1 MADETSSAAQ
11 SIQSTCPP
19 PPPSLNTIA
28 SSSSS
33 SNITS
38 TPALQNGI
46 INNENVL
53 HSRKVIN
60 PGKQAALATNSTTAT
75 TSRGSPSVNMISG
88 HSRSLS
94 HPVKK
99 TTSTASSQSAFLDPP
114 PISLSG
120 TSTGTNLGLSGGQSG
135 AVTAPTSATASTF
148 GSSIGHPLPS
158 TNTNINSSINT
169 NIVIPPFTPTRPSL
183 PRGLS
188 LQLPSQTQPLPP
200 YLDPALGFSTVRRPR
215 LDFTRS
221 CTSLH
226 HSFIADSPDSSP
238 LTPSMPIPRRGLD
251 SPIAMYTGGGGGI
264 GGGVGGAGSIF
275 SSMLADSRVLSDSSS
290 DSSVS
295 DDDEMELSSA
305 HSQFGPSLPSSA
317 NMNDMFNSSALL
329 TRRHMTRLRGKGR
342 SRQSSSSASASSTS
356 LASPSPTTPPNGE
369 IKKPA
374 SGGYFGSQLSDMII
388 QRRQSISQAMKKI
401 GFLSGSGASDD
412 GKADGK
418 QLDAVRRPVVRRGN
432 LLPKPKHFQRVKA
445 ALIEEAAPV
454 DAEMRIEAAIQR
466 QLREDD
472 EEEDT
477 RTVPQTPVL
486 NAQAEDDNALVFEDT
501 EDEAGGPSFK
511 SAAQRNSGYWG
522 ALESSSPGG
531 FMGFRMNPD
540 GDIIMGT
547 DSMVNSPVS
556 RSPEVRKLKRRRDD
570 DEVQFEPPSIIKRRA
585 VSPGFSQ
592 SPTVLSS
599 PVAIPANMNQNGG
612 ATNGTRSKR
621 SSYILEAHEG
631 LGKMSIS
638 PFG

>member
-11 SIQSTCPP
+11 SIRSTCS
-19 PPPSLNTIA
+19 PSLNTII
-28 SSSSS
+28 SSSTARPTSS
-33 SNITS
+33 SR
-38 TPALQNGI
+38 NGI
-46 INNENVL
+46 NE
-53 HSRKVIN
+53 HSRKLSEGGKLPNQNLN
-60 PGKQAALATNSTTAT
+60 PNI
-75 TSRGSPSVNMISG
+75 RPSPPVNMISN

-94 HPVKK
+94 HPVNK
-99 TTSTASSQSAFLDPP
+99 TSTALVSSAFLDPSSTSFPHPHP
-114 PISLSG
+114 PLKPLTLS
-120 TSTGTNLGLSGGQSG
+120 TQS
-135 AVTAPTSATASTF
+135 AIATAPTSSNTVSNTASSSTF
-148 GSSIGHPLPS
+148 GPPPHLPPP
-158 TNTNINSSINT
+158 IAA
-169 NIVIPPFTPTRPSL
+169 PFTPTRPSL

-226 HSFIADSPDSSP
+226 HSFVADSPDSSP

-251 SPIAMYTGGGGGI
+251 SPIAMYTGGGGG
-264 GGGVGGAGSIF
+264 GGGGGAGGML
-275 SSMLADSRVLSDSSS
+275 SSMLADSRVQSDSSS
-290 DSSVS
+290 DSSS
-295 DDDEMELSSA
+295 SSDDEMELSSA
-305 HSQFGPSLPSSA
+305 HSQFGPSLPSSSGG
-317 NMNDMFNSSALL
+317 MNDIFNSSALL
-329 TRRHMTRLRGKGR
+329 NRRHMTRLRGTGR

-369 IKKPA
+369 IKKSA
-374 SGGYFGSQLSDMII
+374 SGGYFGSQLSDMLA

-401 GFLSGSGASDD
+401 GFLSGSGASEETKVE
-412 GKADGK
+412 GAAGK
-418 QLDAVRRPVVRRGN
+418 QTDAVRRPVVRRGN

-445 ALIEEAAPV
+445 ALIEESAPV

-472 EEEDT
+472 DEEDT

-486 NAQAEDDNALVFEDT
+486 NAQVEDDNALVFEDT

-522 ALESSSPGG
+522 TLESSSPSG

-547 DSMVNSPVS
+547 DSMVNSPIS

-570 DEVQFEPPSIIKRRA
+570 DEIQFEPPSIIKRRA

-599 PVAIPANMNQNGG
+599 PVAIPANTNQNGTNGG
-612 ATNGTRSKR
+612 AASGTRSKR
-621 SSYILEAHEG
+621 SSYILDAHEG
-631 LGKMSIS
+631 LGKMSIG

>member
-1 MADETSSAAQ
+1 MADETSSAAR
-11 SIQSTCPP
+11 SIQSTR
-19 PPPSLNTIA
+19 PPSLNTI
-28 SSSSS
+28 
-33 SNITS
+33 
-38 TPALQNGI
+38 
-46 INNENVL
+46 
-53 HSRKVIN
+53 
-60 PGKQAALATNSTTAT
+60 STTAT
-75 TSRGSPSVNMISG
+75 STPRNGINEHSRKLSEGGKLAVANNRGSPSVNMISN

-94 HPVKK
+94 HPVNKTTALASAFPDPSSTSFPPPIK
-99 TTSTASSQSAFLDPP
+99 PFTLSTQSATSPTFTNTASDTTSTSTSAFGPLDQPP
-114 PISLSG
+114 PV
-120 TSTGTNLGLSGGQSG
+120 
-135 AVTAPTSATASTF
+135 A
-148 GSSIGHPLPS
+148 
-158 TNTNINSSINT
+158 
-169 NIVIPPFTPTRPSL
+169 PFTPTRPSL

-226 HSFIADSPDSSP
+226 HSFVADSPDSSP

-251 SPIAMYTGGGGGI
+251 SPIAMYTGGGGA
-264 GGGVGGAGSIF
+264 GGML
-275 SSMLADSRVLSDSSS
+275 SSMLADSRVQSDSSS
-290 DSSVS
+290 DSSS
-295 DDDEMELSSA
+295 SGDDEMELGSA
-305 HSQFGPSLPSSA
+305 HSQFGPSLPSSSGT
-317 NMNDMFNSSALL
+317 NDIFNSSALL
-329 TRRHMTRLRGKGR
+329 NRRHMTRLRGKGR

-374 SGGYFGSQLSDMII
+374 SGGYFGSQLSDMLA

-401 GFLSGSGASDD
+401 GLMSGNGASEDT
-412 GKADGK
+412 KAEGATGK

-472 EEEDT
+472 DEEDT

-486 NAQAEDDNALVFEDT
+486 NAQAEDDNPLVFEDT

-522 ALESSSPGG
+522 TLESSSPGG

-547 DSMVNSPVS
+547 DSMVNSPIS

-570 DEVQFEPPSIIKRRA
+570 DEIQFEPPSIIKRRA

-599 PVAIPANMNQNGG
+599 PVAIPANTNQNG
-612 ATNGTRSKR
+612 TTSGTRSKR

>member
-19 PPPSLNTIA
+19 SLNTI
-28 SSSSS
+28 SSAGT
-33 SNITS
+33 TS
-38 TPALQNGI
+38 TPRNGI
-46 INNENVL
+46 NSNINE
-53 HSRKVIN
+53 HSRKLSEG
-60 PGKQAALATNSTTAT
+60 GKLAT
-75 TSRGSPSVNMISG
+75 RGSPSVNMISN

-94 HPVKK
+94 HPVNK
-99 TTSTASSQSAFLDPP
+99 TTTLASAFLDPSSTSFP
-114 PISLSG
+114 PPVRPLTLSTQSTTTTTTTTSP
-120 TSTGTNLGLSGGQSG
+120 TST
-135 AVTAPTSATASTF
+135 ATATNTISNSAF
-148 GSSIGHPLPS
+148 GPPDRPLP
-158 TNTNINSSINT
+158 
-169 NIVIPPFTPTRPSL
+169 VAPFTPTRPSL

-226 HSFIADSPDSSP
+226 HSFVADSPDSSP
-238 LTPSMPIPRRGLD
+238 LTPSMPIPRRSLD
-251 SPIAMYTGGGGGI
+251 SPIAMYTGGGGAGGI
-264 GGGVGGAGSIF
+264 L
-275 SSMLADSRVLSDSSS
+275 SSMLADSRVQSDSSS
-290 DSSVS
+290 DSSS
-295 DDDEMELSSA
+295 SDDEMELSSA
-305 HSQFGPSLPSSA
+305 HSQFGPSLPSSGG
-317 NMNDMFNSSALL
+317 MNDMFNSSALL
-329 TRRHMTRLRGKGR
+329 NRRHMTRLRGKGR

-374 SGGYFGSQLSDMII
+374 SGGYFGSQLSDILA

-401 GFLSGSGASDD
+401 GFLSNSGANEDT
-412 GKADGK
+412 GAEGAGGK

-445 ALIEEAAPV
+445 ALIEESAPV

-472 EEEDT
+472 DEEDT

-486 NAQAEDDNALVFEDT
+486 NAQAEDDNPLVFEDT

-522 ALESSSPGG
+522 TLESSSPGG

-547 DSMVNSPVS
+547 DSMVNSPIS
-556 RSPEVRKLKRRRDD
+556 RSPEVRKLKRRRDEE
-570 DEVQFEPPSIIKRRA
+570 EVQFEPPSIIKRRA

-599 PVAIPANMNQNGG
+599 PVAIPANTNQNGTNGG
-612 ATNGTRSKR
+612 ATSGTRSKR
-621 SSYILEAHEG
+621 SSYIFEAHEG

>member
-1 MADETSSAAQ
+1 M
-11 SIQSTCPP
+11 
-19 PPPSLNTIA
+19 L
-28 SSSSS
+28 
-33 SNITS
+33 
-38 TPALQNGI
+38 
-46 INNENVL
+46 
-53 HSRKVIN
+53 
-60 PGKQAALATNSTTAT
+60 
-75 TSRGSPSVNMISG
+75 
-88 HSRSLS
+88 
-94 HPVKK
+94 
-99 TTSTASSQSAFLDPP
+99 
-114 PISLSG
+114 
-120 TSTGTNLGLSGGQSG
+120 
-135 AVTAPTSATASTF
+135 
-148 GSSIGHPLPS
+148 
-158 TNTNINSSINT
+158 
-169 NIVIPPFTPTRPSL
+169 
-183 PRGLS
+183 
-188 LQLPSQTQPLPP
+188 
-200 YLDPALGFSTVRRPR
+200 
-215 LDFTRS
+215 
-221 CTSLH
+221 
-226 HSFIADSPDSSP
+226 
-238 LTPSMPIPRRGLD
+238 
-251 SPIAMYTGGGGGI
+251 
-264 GGGVGGAGSIF
+264 
-275 SSMLADSRVLSDSSS
+275 SSMLADSRVQSDSSS
-290 DSSVS
+290 DSSS
-295 DDDEMELSSA
+295 SGDDEMELGSA
-305 HSQFGPSLPSSA
+305 HSQFGPSLPSSSGT
-317 NMNDMFNSSALL
+317 NDIFNSSALL
-329 TRRHMTRLRGKGR
+329 NRRHMTRLRGKGR

-374 SGGYFGSQLSDMII
+374 SGGYFGSQLSDMLA

-401 GFLSGSGASDD
+401 GLMSGNGASEDT
-412 GKADGK
+412 KAEGATGK

-472 EEEDT
+472 DEEDT

-486 NAQAEDDNALVFEDT
+486 NAQAEDDNPLVFEDT

-522 ALESSSPGG
+522 TLESSSPGG

-547 DSMVNSPVS
+547 DSMVNSPIS

-570 DEVQFEPPSIIKRRA
+570 DEIQFEPPSIIKRRA

-599 PVAIPANMNQNGG
+599 PVAIPANTNQNG
-612 ATNGTRSKR
+612 TTSGTRSKR

>member
-19 PPPSLNTIA
+19 SLNTI
-28 SSSSS
+28 SS
-33 SNITS
+33 TAA
-38 TPALQNGI
+38 TPTLRNGI
-46 INNENVL
+46 NE
-53 HSRKVIN
+53 HSRKLSEG
-60 PGKQAALATNSTTAT
+60 GKLPIANNRA
-75 TSRGSPSVNMISG
+75 SPSVNMISN

-94 HPVKK
+94 HPVNK
-99 TTSTASSQSAFLDPP
+99 TTVLASTFLDPSSTPFPHSP
-114 PISLSG
+114 PIRPLTLSTQPA
-120 TSTGTNLGLSGGQSG
+120 TS
-135 AVTAPTSATASTF
+135 PTR
-148 GSSIGHPLPS
+148 
-158 TNTNINSSINT
+158 TNTNTTVANTTAATSSNSSFGPPHQPLPT
-169 NIVIPPFTPTRPSL
+169 APFTPTRPSL

-226 HSFIADSPDSSP
+226 HSFVADSPDSSP

-251 SPIAMYTGGGGGI
+251 SPIAMYTGGGGA
-264 GGGVGGAGSIF
+264 GGML
-275 SSMLADSRVLSDSSS
+275 SSMLADSRVQSDSSS
-290 DSSVS
+290 DSSS
-295 DDDEMELSSA
+295 SDDEMELTSA
-305 HSQFGPSLPSSA
+305 HSQFGPSLPSSSS
-317 NMNDMFNSSALL
+317 MNDIFNSSALL
-329 TRRHMTRLRGKGR
+329 NRRHMTRLRGKGR

-369 IKKPA
+369 IKKAA
-374 SGGYFGSQLSDMII
+374 SGGYFGSQLSDMLA

-401 GFLSGSGASDD
+401 GFLSGAGEDNKAEGA
-412 GKADGK
+412 AGK

-445 ALIEEAAPV
+445 ALIEESAPV
-454 DAEMRIEAAIQR
+454 DAEMRIEAAIQK

-472 EEEDT
+472 DEEDT

-486 NAQAEDDNALVFEDT
+486 NAQSEDDNPLVFEDT

-522 ALESSSPGG
+522 TLESSSPGG
-531 FMGFRMNPD
+531 YMGFRVNPD

-547 DSMVNSPVS
+547 DSIVNSPIS

-570 DEVQFEPPSIIKRRA
+570 EEIQFEPPSIIKRRA

-599 PVAIPANMNQNGG
+599 PVAIPANTNQNGSTG
-612 ATNGTRSKR
+612 GGTSGTRSKR
-621 SSYILEAHEG
+621 SSYIFEAHEG

>member
-1 MADETSSAAQ
+1 MADETSSATQ

-19 PPPSLNTIA
+19 SLNTISTSA
-28 SSSSS
+28 
-33 SNITS
+33 TS
-38 TPALQNGI
+38 TPRNGI
-46 INNENVL
+46 NES
-53 HSRKVIN
+53 SRKLSEG
-60 PGKQAALATNSTTAT
+60 GKLET
-75 TSRGSPSVNMISG
+75 RGSPSVTMISN

-94 HPVKK
+94 HPVNK
-99 TTSTASSQSAFLDPP
+99 TTTLASAFLDPSSTSFP
-114 PISLSG
+114 PPVRPLALSNQPG
-120 TSTGTNLGLSGGQSG
+120 TTPTTNTSTFSPPNQ
-135 AVTAPTSATASTF
+135 
-148 GSSIGHPLPS
+148 PLPA
-158 TNTNINSSINT
+158 
-169 NIVIPPFTPTRPSL
+169 PPFTPTRPSL

-226 HSFIADSPDSSP
+226 HSFVADSPDSSP

-251 SPIAMYTGGGGGI
+251 SPIAMYTGGGGA
-264 GGGVGGAGSIF
+264 GGML
-275 SSMLADSRVLSDSSS
+275 SSMLADSRVQSDSSS
-290 DSSVS
+290 DSSS
-295 DDDEMELSSA
+295 DDDDEMELSSA
-305 HSQFGPSLPSSA
+305 HSQFGPSLPSSSG
-317 NMNDMFNSSALL
+317 MNDIFNSSALL
-329 TRRHMTRLRGKGR
+329 NRRHMTRLRGKGR

-374 SGGYFGSQLSDMII
+374 SGGYFGSQLSDMLA

-401 GFLSGSGASDD
+401 GFLSGSGASED
-412 GKADGK
+412 AK

-445 ALIEEAAPV
+445 ALIEESAPV

-486 NAQAEDDNALVFEDT
+486 NAQAEDDNPLVFEDT

-522 ALESSSPGG
+522 TLESSSPSG

-547 DSMVNSPVS
+547 DSMVNSPIS

-599 PVAIPANMNQNGG
+599 PVAIPANANQNGATTSG
-612 ATNGTRSKR
+612 ATSGTRSKR

-631 LGKMSIS
+631 LGKMSIG